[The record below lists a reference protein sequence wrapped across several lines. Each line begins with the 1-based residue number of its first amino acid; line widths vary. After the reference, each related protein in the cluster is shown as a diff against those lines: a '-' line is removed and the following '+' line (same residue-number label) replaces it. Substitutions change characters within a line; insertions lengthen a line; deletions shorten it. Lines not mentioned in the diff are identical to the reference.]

1 MYPGHGPRSTA
12 GLGHGMQG
20 ADRPAARPVPLGVVM
35 ARKRLIAWQLKLGE
49 F

>member
-1 MYPGHGPRSTA
+1 MSRDMAPFDGWSRPWNR
-12 GLGHGMQG
+12 